1 MEKDKAQRKGVS
13 REGGCKG
20 LREASLRGNV
30 SKDLLYYVKK
40 HDYRKKKK
48 KTKPTYNRKHP
59 LCILTEG
66 GRGEFRIETWEML

>member
-1 MEKDKAQRKGVS
+1 MVGDKSMEKDKAQRKGVS

-20 LREASLRGNV
+20 LREASSRGNV

-48 KTKPTYNRKHP
+48 KPNQPT
-59 LCILTEG
+59 TESTHCASLLREAEG
-66 GRGEFRIETWEML
+66 SFI